1 MTGRRM
7 VVLIV
12 VLASVLVIA
21 GAPPSFA
28 RDVETSCQAE
38 ETVVL
43 PTQIPQTFDC
53 GTGWVNAACSLVEA
67 CLWTGKVRVEGAG
80 IVGARMI
87 LSASEA
93 PPFPRVVRCGFAINV
108 CEATTQILVPPPCQD
123 VYPESPCNRPG
134 EPNVIG
140 VDVECDWQGVV
151 AVAVRITCELL
162 GRVPLDTSLP

>member
-28 RDVETSCQAE
+28 RDVEIRCQAE
-38 ETVVL
+38 ETVAL
-43 PTQIPQTFDC
+43 PTQVPQTFGCD
-53 GTGWVNAACSLVEA
+53 TFSTNAACSLVEA

-87 LSASEA
+87 LFASEA
-93 PPFPRVVRCGFAINV
+93 PPFPRAVRCGFAVNT

-123 VYPESPCNRPG
+123 VHPEAPCNRPG
-134 EPNVIG
+134 EPNDIRVH
-140 VDVECDWQGVV
+140 VNCDWQGVV

-162 GRVPLDTSLP
+162 GRVPLDPSLP